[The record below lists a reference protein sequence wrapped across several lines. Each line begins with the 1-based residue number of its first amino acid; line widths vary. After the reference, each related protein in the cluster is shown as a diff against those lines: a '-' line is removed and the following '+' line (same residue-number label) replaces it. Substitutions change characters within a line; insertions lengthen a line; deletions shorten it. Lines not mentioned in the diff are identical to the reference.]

1 MSRRKQ
7 KQQRPQPAVPV
18 RESAP
23 VAPDPAAP
31 PAPPRARRDRA
42 RALVGCAVL
51 LAFFA
56 FVAWRA
62 VSSKSPTYDEP
73 LHAVGAW
80 LHLHEGDFRVNPED
94 PPLWHYWAALPN
106 GRGAMNPRMDDD
118 RFKIVAD
125 DVFREWAYVVE
136 VLYRTEGNDGAA
148 IVSRSRAMMLI
159 VGVALGAAIA
169 WWSWKLGGLVAA
181 LTATAAFALDPNFLA
196 HGPLVK
202 NDVSLTL
209 VMLLLMIAVWRAG
222 QRLTIWNGFAI
233 CLLCGAGLNV
243 KFSALLLGP
252 MVLALLLIR
261 AAMPQPWNVLGREVI
276 ARGRKVMTALGV
288 CIAALLV
295 SYVCIWACYGFRY
308 LPTRDPNLLLN
319 TRNILEFLAT
329 NELKEQH
336 PDRELTAQ
344 DFQQWRPGAFSRGI
358 LFMEEKHLLPQAW
371 LNGLLYTQQS
381 AVLRKTYLLG
391 EFSMTGWWY
400 YFPVTMLFKSPI
412 ALLLAAGAAVA
423 LGIGLFARQRGVV
436 REQAWTVACFAVP
449 VGTYML
455 ASMTSNLNLGIRHVL
470 PVYPFGFV
478 ALGTAAAYG
487 WRARPKLA
495 KVVTTVLFTV
505 LGIETLS
512 AFPHYVAFFNVAAG
526 GSRGG
531 INLLGDSNLD
541 WGQDL
546 PLLAQWQQD
555 HPNER
560 LYFAYFGM
568 ADPKYYGVTYHNIR
582 GGFFLGPPFEPPRP
596 PGVVA
601 VSATILQGIYL
612 EDDVRR
618 AYNDVRVHL
627 KPIDVLGGTIYL
639 YNSSDMWD
647 LLTGQFRA
655 RQGSP
660 TVEAPAAAPSR

>member
-1 MSRRKQ
+1 MT
-7 KQQRPQPAVPV
+7 PPV
-18 RESAP
+18 
-23 VAPDPAAP
+23 VARSHRYP
-31 PAPPRARRDRA
+31 A
-42 RALVGCAVL
+42 RAVVGCALL

-80 LHLHEGDFRVNPED
+80 LHLHERDFRVNPED

-106 GRGAMNPRMDDD
+106 GKNALNPRMDDE

-136 VLYRTEGNDGAA
+136 VLYRTDGNDGEA

-159 VGVALGAAIA
+159 VGVVLGVVIG

-196 HGPLVK
+196 HAPLVK

-222 QRLTIWNGFAI
+222 KRLTVWNALAI
-233 CLLCGAGLNV
+233 CALCGAGLNV

-261 AAMPQPWNVLGREVI
+261 AWMPQPWNVLGREVRT
-276 ARGRKVMTALGV
+276 RGRKVMTALGV
-288 CIAALLV
+288 CVAALLV
-295 SYVCIWACYGFRY
+295 SYLGVWASYGFRF
-308 LPTRDPNLLLN
+308 LPTRDPNVLLN
-319 TRNILEFLAT
+319 TQNIIEFLAT

-336 PDRELTAQ
+336 PGRELTKE
-344 DFQQWRPGAFSRGI
+344 DFQQWRPGAFSRGV
-358 LFMEEKHLLPQAW
+358 LFMERNRLLPQAW

-381 AVLRKTYLLG
+381 AVLRKTFLLG

-400 YFPVTMLFKSPI
+400 YFPVTMGFKSPI
-412 ALLLAAGAAVA
+412 ALLLAAGAAA
-423 LGIGLFARQRGVV
+423 ATGIVLLVRQRVTV
-436 REQAWTVACFAVP
+436 LREHGWTIACFAVP
-449 VGTYML
+449 VAIYLL

-470 PVYPFGFV
+470 PVYPFAFV
-478 ALGTAAAYG
+478 AIGAAAAYG
-487 WRARPKLA
+487 WRVRPRLTRVA
-495 KVVTTVLFTV
+495 TALLVTV
-505 LGIETLS
+505 LGVETLS
-512 AFPHYVAFFNVAAG
+512 AFPHYIAFFNAAAG
-526 GSRGG
+526 GPRGG

-546 PLLAQWQQD
+546 KLLAEWQQD
-555 HPNER
+555 NPNRR

-568 ADPKYYGVTYHNIR
+568 ADPKYYGVSYHNIR
-582 GGFFLGPPFEPPRP
+582 GGYFLGPPFEPPRP

-618 AYNDVRVHL
+618 AYNDVRMHL
-627 KPIDVLGGTIYL
+627 KPIEVLGGTIYL
-639 YNSSDMWD
+639 YDSSDMWN
-647 LLTGQFRA
+647 LLTGRL
-655 RQGSP
+655 RTPPGSSP
-660 TVEAPAAAPSR
+660 PAPPAQDPK

>member
-7 KQQRPQPAVPV
+7 KQQGSQ
-18 RESAP
+18 
-23 VAPDPAAP
+23 PAAP
-31 PAPPRARRDRA
+31 AGQSAPAGAGAASPAGTPWTRRQATRAV
-42 RALVGCAVL
+42 VGCAAL
-51 LAFFA
+51 LAVFA
-56 FVAWRA
+56 FVAWLA

-80 LHLHEGDFRVNPED
+80 LHLHERDFRVNPED

-106 GRGAMNPRMDDD
+106 GRGAMNPRMDDE
-118 RFKIVAD
+118 RFKIVTD
-125 DVFREWAYVVE
+125 DIFREWAYVVE

-159 VGVALGAAIA
+159 VGVVLGVAIA
-169 WWSWKLGGLVAA
+169 WWSWKLGGIVAA
-181 LTATAAFALDPNFLA
+181 LTATATFALDPNFLA
-196 HGPLVK
+196 HAPLVK

-222 QRLTIWNGFAI
+222 KRLTVWNGLAI

-252 MVLALLLIR
+252 MVLVLLLGR
-261 AAMPQPWNVLGREVI
+261 AAMPQPWHVLGRDIV
-276 ARGRKVMTALGV
+276 ARGRKVMAALAV
-288 CIAALLV
+288 CVAALLV
-295 SYVCIWACYGFRY
+295 SYVSIWACYGFRY

-336 PDRELTAQ
+336 PNRELTAQ

-358 LFMEEKHLLPQAW
+358 LFMEQKRLLPQAW

-412 ALLLAAGAAVA
+412 ALLLAAGAAAA
-423 LGIGLFARQRGVV
+423 LGIALLMRQRAIV
-436 REQAWTVACFAVP
+436 REHAWTIACFAVP
-449 VGTYML
+449 VGIYML

-470 PVYPFGFV
+470 PVYPFAFV
-478 ALGTAAAYG
+478 AIGAAAAYG

-495 KVVTTVLFTV
+495 KVATLALVTL
-505 LGIETLS
+505 LGVETLS

-555 HPNER
+555 HPDQK

-568 ADPKYYGVTYHNIR
+568 ADPKYYGVDYHNIR

-601 VSATILQGIYL
+601 ISATILQGIYL

-627 KPIDVLGGTIYL
+627 KPIEVLGGTIYL

-647 LLTGQFRA
+647 LLTGQLRA

-660 TVEAPAAAPSR
+660 VQALPGAPTK

>member
-1 MSRRKQ
+1 MSRRAQ
-7 KQQRPQPAVPV
+7 KQQRPSATAPPGQ
-18 RESAP
+18 SAP
-23 VAPDPAAP
+23 VSGEGAAS
-31 PAPPRARRDRA
+31 PAPA
-42 RALVGCAVL
+42 RAHRYPARAVVGCALL

-80 LHLHEGDFRVNPED
+80 LHLHERDFRVNPED

-106 GRGAMNPRMDDD
+106 GRGALNPRMDDE

-136 VLYRTEGNDGAA
+136 VLYRTEGNDGEA

-159 VGVALGAAIA
+159 VGVVLGGVIA
-169 WWSWKLGGLVAA
+169 WRSWKLGGLVAA

-196 HGPLVK
+196 HAPLVK

-222 QRLTIWNGFAI
+222 RRLTVGNALAI
-233 CLLCGAGLNV
+233 CVLCGAGLNV

-252 MVLALLLIR
+252 MVLVLLLIR
-261 AAMPQPWNVLGREVI
+261 AGMPEQWNVLGREVRT
-276 ARGRKVMTALGV
+276 RGRKVMATLAV
-288 CIAALLV
+288 CLAALLV
-295 SYVCIWACYGFRY
+295 SYVSIWACYGFRY
-308 LPTRDPNLLLN
+308 LPTREPNVLLN
-319 TRNILEFLAT
+319 TQNIIEFLAT

-336 PDRELTAQ
+336 PDRELTKE
-344 DFQQWRPGAFSRGI
+344 DFQQWRPGAFSRGV
-358 LFMEEKHLLPQAW
+358 LFMERNRLLPQAW

-381 AVLRKTYLLG
+381 AVLRKTFLLG

-400 YFPVTMLFKSPI
+400 YFPVAMGFKSPI
-412 ALLLAAGAAVA
+412 ALLLAAGAAA
-423 LGIGLFARQRGVV
+423 ATGIVLLV
-436 REQAWTVACFAVP
+436 RRRDAVLREHGWTIACFAVP
-449 VGTYML
+449 VGIYLL
-455 ASMTSNLNLGIRHVL
+455 ASMSSNLNLGIRHVL
-470 PVYPFGFV
+470 PVYPFAFIAIG
-478 ALGTAAAYG
+478 AAAAYG
-487 WRARPKLA
+487 WRVRPKLT
-495 KVVTTVLFTV
+495 KVATALLVTV
-505 LGIETLS
+505 LGVETLS
-512 AFPHYVAFFNVAAG
+512 AFPHYIAFFNAAAG

-546 PLLAQWQQD
+546 KLLAEWQAD
-555 HPNER
+555 HPAEN

-582 GGFFLGPPFEPPRP
+582 GGYFLGPPFEPPRA
-596 PGVVA
+596 PGTVA

-612 EDDVRR
+612 PDDLRR
-618 AYNDVRVHL
+618 LYNDIRVHL
-627 KPIDVLGGTIYL
+627 TPKEVLGGTIYL
-639 YNSSDMWD
+639 YDSLDVLN
-647 LLTGQFRA
+647 LLTGRL
-655 RQGSP
+655 RTPPGRTP
-660 TVEAPAAAPSR
+660 PVPPR

>member
-1 MSRRKQ
+1 MSRRPKKQ
-7 KQQRPQPAVPV
+7 PRQQAPAPDAQTSPAVGDPTAP
-18 RESAP
+18 SAS
-23 VAPDPAAP
+23 
-31 PAPPRARRDRA
+31 PRTRRQATRA
-42 RALVGCAVL
+42 VVGCALL

-80 LHLHEGDFRVNPED
+80 LHLHERDFRVNPED

-106 GRGAMNPRMDDD
+106 GRGAMNPRMDDE

-159 VGVALGAAIA
+159 VGVMLGAAIA

-181 LTATAAFALDPNFLA
+181 LTATAAFAFDPNFLA
-196 HGPLVK
+196 HAPLVK

-222 QRLTIWNGFAI
+222 RRLTIWNALAI

-252 MVLALLLIR
+252 MVFALLLIR
-261 AAMPQPWNVLGREVI
+261 AAVPQPWNVFGHQLV
-276 ARGRKVMTALGV
+276 ARARKVMTALAV
-288 CIAALLV
+288 CVAALLI

-319 TRNILEFLAT
+319 TQNILEFLAT

-358 LFMEEKHLLPQAW
+358 LFMEQKRLLPQAW

-400 YFPVTMLFKSPI
+400 YFPVTMLFKSPV
-412 ALLLAAGAAVA
+412 ALLLAAGAGLA
-423 LGIGLFARQRGVV
+423 LALVLFTRQRAIV
-436 REQAWTVACFAVP
+436 RDHAWTIACFAVP
-449 VGTYML
+449 VGIYML

-470 PVYPFGFV
+470 PVYPFAFI
-478 ALGTAAAYG
+478 AIGTAAAYS
-487 WRARPKLA
+487 WRVRRRLA
-495 KVVTTVLFTV
+495 KVVTLALVTV
-505 LGIETLS
+505 LGVETLS
-512 AFPHYVAFFNVAAG
+512 AFPNYLAFFNVAAG

-555 HPNER
+555 HPNQR

-568 ADPKYYGVTYHNIR
+568 ADPKYYGVDYHNIR

-647 LLTGQFRA
+647 LLTGRLRTKPGTPA
-655 RQGSP
+655 PLPSG
-660 TVEAPAAAPSR
+660 APAE